1 MISPK
6 VYEKQIRDLGIEGM
20 EIFPKNKDEA
30 LDLLDELEHFEKILE
45 QIRINIRMDIRAL
58 RKNYMDKLRE
68 IGDFSRPEGKNV
80 KKSIKNKIKE
90 KRDLID
96 DRDLRIAPYE
106 SIEYL
111 IDDYLKQINSAKS
124 YVINYS
130 KKTP

>member
-6 VYEKQIRDLGIEGM
+6 IYEKQIQDLEIEGM
-20 EIFPKNKDEA
+20 EIFPQNKDDA
-30 LDLLDELEHFEKILE
+30 LSLLDELEHIEKILE
-45 QIRINIRMDIRAL
+45 RIRINIRMDIRAL
-58 RKNYMDKLRE
+58 RRDYMDKLRE
-68 IGDFSRPEGKNV
+68 IGDFSRAEGKNV
-80 KKSIKNKIKE
+80 KKSLKNKIKE

-124 YVINYS
+124 YVKNYS
-130 KKTP
+130 QKNP

>member
-6 VYEKQIRDLGIEGM
+6 IYEKQIQNLGIEGK

-30 LDLLDELEHFEKILE
+30 LILLDELENIEKILE
-45 QIRINIRMDIRAL
+45 RIRINIRMDIRAL
-58 RKNYMDKLRE
+58 RRDYMDKLRE
-68 IGDFSRPEGKNV
+68 IGDFSRAEGKNV
-80 KKSIKNKIKE
+80 KKSLKNKIKE

-130 KKTP
+130 KKTS

>member
-6 VYEKQIRDLGIEGM
+6 IYEKQIQNLGIEGK

-30 LDLLDELEHFEKILE
+30 LILLDELENIEKILE
-45 QIRINIRMDIRAL
+45 RIRINIRMDIRAL
-58 RKNYMDKLRE
+58 RRDYMDKLRE
-68 IGDFSRPEGKNV
+68 IGDFSRAEGKNV
-80 KKSIKNKIKE
+80 KKSLKNKIKE

-124 YVINYS
+124 YVLDYS
-130 KKTP
+130 KKSP